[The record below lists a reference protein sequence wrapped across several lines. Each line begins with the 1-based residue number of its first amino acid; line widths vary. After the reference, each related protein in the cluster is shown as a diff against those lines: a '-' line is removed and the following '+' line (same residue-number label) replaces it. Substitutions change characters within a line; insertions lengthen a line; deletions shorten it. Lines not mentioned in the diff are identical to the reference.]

1 VSNTESS
8 FTLEDTMFGDNN
20 NEADK
25 KLSTPAELSTPKAQG
40 YQNEAMN
47 SAIKEAVAM
56 AVAEAVKS
64 VFQGLTP
71 VLAGLQLTP
80 EKINELKKP
89 FVDPK
94 TVSREEREN
103 KNTRAQEAEQRKL
116 DDMRKANCPHLDKS
130 NNLALGLLRN
140 FHDRNPRGVC
150 MLCNDL
156 IHPKEW
162 RIGAPDPNTG
172 ETTAYLHPE
181 HKDYG
186 LVRRAISM
194 IA

>member
-1 VSNTESS
+1 
-8 FTLEDTMFGDNN
+8 MFGDQ
-20 NEADK
+20 EK
-25 KLSTPAELSTPKAQG
+25 KISTPASLSTPEAQG

-47 SAIKEAVAM
+47 SAVKEAVAM

-64 VFQGLTP
+64 VF
-71 VLAGLQLTP
+71 AGLAPVFQDMKLTP
-80 EKINELKKP
+80 EKMNELKKP

-94 TVSREEREN
+94 IASREEREN
-103 KNTRAQEAEQRKL
+103 KNSRAQEAEQRAAEQF
-116 DDMRKANCPHLDKS
+116 RKDHCPHLDKS

-162 RIGAPDPNTG
+162 RIGAPDPVTG

>member
-1 VSNTESS
+1 M
-8 FTLEDTMFGDNN
+8 LFGDTN
-20 NEADK
+20 NEEK

-47 SAIKEAVAM
+47 SAVKEAVAM

-64 VFQGLTP
+64 VFAGLAP
-71 VLAGLQLTP
+71 VLKDMQLTP
-80 EKINELKKP
+80 EKMNELKQP
-89 FVDPK
+89 YIDPLVK
-94 TVSREEREN
+94 SREEREN
-103 KNTRAQEAEQRKL
+103 RNSRVQAEEQRKL
-116 DDMRKANCPHLDKS
+116 DDLRKANCPHLDKS

-162 RIGAPDPNTG
+162 RIGAPDEKTG
-172 ETTAYLHPE
+172 ETVAYLAPE